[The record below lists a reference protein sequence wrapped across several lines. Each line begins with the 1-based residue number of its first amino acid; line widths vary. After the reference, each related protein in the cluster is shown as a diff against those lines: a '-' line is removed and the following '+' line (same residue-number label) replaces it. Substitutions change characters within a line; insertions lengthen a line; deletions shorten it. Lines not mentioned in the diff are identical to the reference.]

1 MKSVYLIFLVT
12 LLAVIST
19 PANASPLE
27 KRWTNPKDCCPIA
40 KCVFKKFD
48 KPTKVNGVTL
58 GNNYHGNT
66 FDGFLTFAESSRNKK
81 LHISGWINIDGV
93 TPNPNPFTQPTPPA
107 NSVEGFY
114 DIHVA
119 KCNTANSNTPS
130 DIGDIATI
138 DLDYEGFSKPII
150 TSIPDS
156 DLNRAFVSIETI
168 KDQCCF
174 VVEEY
179 ASVGPP
185 PSGTSGAN
193 PKNERILGIAPI
205 EIVERCDTRP

>member
-1 MKSVYLIFLVT
+1 M
-12 LLAVIST
+12 
-19 PANASPLE
+19 
-27 KRWTNPKDCCPIA
+27 
-40 KCVFKKFD
+40 
-48 KPTKVNGVTL
+48 NGV
-58 GNNYHGNT
+58 NIHNINYYGNT
-66 FDGFLTFAESSRNKK
+66 FNGFLSFVETPKSK
-81 LHISGWINIDGV
+81 LQITGWIDIFGV
-93 TPNPNPFTQPTPPA
+93 T
-107 NSVEGFY
+107 NSHFKPETDIGY

-119 KCNTANSNTPS
+119 KCNTANTNTPS